1 MAVSRKIKTS
11 HKRGAKQNTRN
22 SNKRNS
28 PKHSAAISPVYRGRR
43 FTLMLLLLAGITV
56 LLGRAAYLELFQ
68 QDWLKA
74 QAGKRQL
81 RTLTVPPYRGMIT
94 DRNGEALAISSPVA
108 SIYVDPRKLADTKRE
123 LQKISLEDNANGV
136 LAKENIELLDAKL
149 KSIELI
155 LGMEDGDLE
164 AKLDSVSAKRFHYL
178 GRQVEPEKAQE
189 IADLNIPTVNVKRE
203 YRRFYPMAETTSHV
217 VGFTDIDDKGIEGV
231 ERSMNVRLAG
241 HSGRNRVIR
250 DGRGRLV
257 ESIKEIETMVPGEDI
272 QLSLDHRI
280 QYAAYKLLKGEVFK
294 LKAKSGSVVVLDTVT
309 GEVLAM
315 ANMPGFNPNDRTV
328 MKPYQYRNRAVVDTF
343 EPGSTLKPITIA
355 AALEARAIGQD
366 VSIETSPGNFKVGKV
381 TIKDP
386 KNYGSMTLSRILAK
400 SSNVGASKVAL
411 LMKSSEHWKFLNR
424 VGFGRKPD
432 AGFFSEAEGNL
443 LYYDKWGRV
452 DRASHGYGYGVST
465 SLLQMAHAYTVFATE
480 GVLYPVSIYKQEA
493 QPLGQRVMT
502 ADNAN
507 SVLEMMRSVVQKN
520 ATGENAAV
528 DGYHVAGKTGTAY
541 KLIKSRYSKDHLIV
555 SFVGMAPATNPRLVV
570 AVMIDEPKVEKASG
584 GRLAAPL
591 FSKIM
596 ANSLRIMDIAPD
608 ALPPM
613 KTAKPKKTK
622 QAQEA
627 LDKKVLEKA
636 LQKAMQK
643 KISAVSEVGDNT

>member
-1 MAVSRKIKTS
+1 MA
-11 HKRGAKQNTRN
+11 NTRT
-22 SNKRNS
+22 SRASAKR
-28 PKHSAAISPVYRGRR
+28 SAAISPVYRGRR
-43 FTLMLLLLAGITV
+43 FILMLLLLLGISV
-56 LLGRAAYLELFQ
+56 LLVRAAYLEVFQ
-68 QDWLKA
+68 QDWLKS

-94 DRNGEALAISSPVA
+94 DRNGEALAISSPVS
-108 SIYVDPRKLADTKRE
+108 SIHVDPRKLADTKRE
-123 LQKISLEDNANGV
+123 LQKISLEDNANGL
-136 LAKENIELLDAKL
+136 LAKENLELLDAKL
-149 KSIELI
+149 KGVEQI
-155 LGMEDGDLE
+155 LGFKEGSLE
-164 AKLDSVSAKRFHYL
+164 GKLEKVSAKRFHYL

-189 IADLNIPTVNVKRE
+189 IADLGIAAIDVKRE

-217 VGFTDIDDKGIEGV
+217 VGFTDIDDNGIEGV
-231 ERSMNVRLAG
+231 ERAMEVRLAG
-241 HSGRNRVIR
+241 QSGRNRVIR

-257 ESIKEIETMVPGEDI
+257 ENIEEIKTMVPGEDI

-294 LKAKSGSVVVLDTVT
+294 LNAKSGSVVVLDTLT

-315 ANMPGFNPNDRTV
+315 ANMPGFNPNDRTE
-328 MKPYQYRNRAVVDTF
+328 MKAYQYRNRAVVDTF

-366 VSIETSPGNFKVGKV
+366 VSIETSPGKFKVGKV

-386 KNYGSMTLSRILAK
+386 KDYGSMTLSRILAK
-400 SSNVGASKVAL
+400 SSNVGASKIAL

-424 VGFGRKPD
+424 MGFGRKPD
-432 AGFFSEAEGNL
+432 AGFYSEAEGKL
-443 LYYDKWGRV
+443 AYYDKWGKV

-493 QPLGQRVMT
+493 QPLGQRVMS

-507 SVLEMMRSVVQKN
+507 SVLQMMRTVVQKN
-520 ATGENAAV
+520 ATGKNAAI

-541 KLIKSRYSKDHLIV
+541 KLIKNRYSKDHLIV

-608 ALPPM
+608 ARPQL
-613 KTAKPKKTK
+613 KSRRSKKLK
-622 QAQEA
+622 EA
-627 LDKKVLEKA
+627 KKVKPVKT
-636 LQKAMQK
+636 QQK
-643 KISAVSEVGDNT
+643 KWSALNRLGDNT

>member
-1 MAVSRKIKTS
+1 MAASRKIKINQ
-11 HKRGAKQNTRN
+11 KRNAKQNTRN
-22 SNKRNS
+22 SN
-28 PKHSAAISPVYRGRR
+28 KHSAAISPVYRGRR

-56 LLGRAAYLELFQ
+56 LLVRAAYLELFQ

-108 SIYVDPRKLADTKRE
+108 SIYIDPRKLADTKRE
-123 LQKISLEDNANGV
+123 LKKISLEDNANGV
-136 LAKENIELLDAKL
+136 LAKENIDLLDAKL

-155 LGMEDGDLE
+155 LGMPDGDLE
-164 AKLDSVSAKRFHYL
+164 AKLDSVSGKRFHYL
-178 GRQVEPEKAQE
+178 GRQITPEKAQE

-217 VGFTDIDDKGIEGV
+217 VGFTDIDDRGIEGV

-241 HSGRNRVIR
+241 SSGRNRVIR

-257 ESIKEIETMVPGEDI
+257 ESIEEIETMVPGETI

-366 VSIETSPGNFKVGKV
+366 VSIETSPGKFKVGDV

-443 LYYDKWGRV
+443 LYYDKWGKV

-465 SLLQMAHAYTVFATE
+465 SLLQMAHAYTVFGTE
-480 GVLYPVSIYKQEA
+480 GVLYPVSIFKQEA

-502 ADNAN
+502 AVNAN
-507 SVLEMMRSVVQKN
+507 SVLEMMRSVVQTN
-520 ATGENAAV
+520 ATGANAAV

-541 KLIKSRYSKDHLIV
+541 KLIKGRYSKDHLIV

-608 ALPPM
+608 ALPAM
-613 KTAKPKKTK
+613 KSAKPNDSK
-622 QAQEA
+622 QAQENLNKDILNTGA
-627 LDKKVLEKA
+627 LKLPLKKLSTIAE
-636 LQKAMQK
+636 M
-643 KISAVSEVGDNT
+643 GDNT

>member
-1 MAVSRKIKTS
+1 M
-11 HKRGAKQNTRN
+11 NTRT
-22 SNKRNS
+22 SRASTKRNNT
-28 PKHSAAISPVYRGRR
+28 ISPVYRGRR
-43 FTLMLLLLAGITV
+43 FILMLLLLLGITV
-56 LLGRAAYLELFQ
+56 LLMRAAYLEVFQ
-68 QDWLKA
+68 GDWLKS

-94 DRNGEALAISSPVA
+94 DRNGEALAISSPVS
-108 SIYVDPRKLADTKRE
+108 SIYVDPRKLSDVRHDLEKLSIEDTAKGA
-123 LQKISLEDNANGV
+123 LALKNLEV
-136 LAKENIELLDAKL
+136 LDQKL
-149 KSIELI
+149 KGVEQI
-155 LGMEDGDLE
+155 LGMEEGGLE
-164 AKLDSVSAKRFHYL
+164 ERLEKVSGKRFHYL

-189 IADLNIPTVNVKRE
+189 IADLGIPAIDVKRE

-217 VGFTDIDDKGIEGV
+217 VGFTDIDDNGIEGV
-231 ERSMNVRLAG
+231 ERAMDVRLAG

-257 ESIKEIETMVPGEDI
+257 ENIEELETMVPGEDI

-280 QYAAYKLLKGEVFK
+280 QYAAYKLLKGEVYK
-294 LKAKSGSVVVLDTVT
+294 LNAKSGSVVVLDTYT

-315 ANMPGFNPNDRTV
+315 ANMPGFNPNDRKE
-328 MKPYQYRNRAVVDTF
+328 MKAYQYRNRAVVDTF

-355 AALEARAIGQD
+355 AALEARAIGSD
-366 VSIETSPGNFKVGKV
+366 VSIETSPGKFKVGKV
-381 TIKDP
+381 VIKDP
-386 KNYGSMTLSRILAK
+386 KDYGSMTLSRILAK

-424 VGFGRKPD
+424 MGFGRKPD
-432 AGFFSEAEGNL
+432 AGFYSEAEGKL
-443 LYYDKWGRV
+443 AYYDKWGKV
-452 DRASHGYGYGVST
+452 DRASHGYGYGVSS

-493 QPLGQRVMT
+493 QPLGQRVMS
-502 ADNAN
+502 AENAN
-507 SVLEMMRSVVQKN
+507 SVLKMMRSVVHKN
-520 ATGENAAV
+520 ATGKNAAI
-528 DGYHVAGKTGTAY
+528 DGYHVAGKTGTAH
-541 KLIKSRYSKDHLIV
+541 KLIKNRYSKDHVIV

-608 ALPPM
+608 ARPSV
-613 KTAKPKKTK
+613 KRKNSKRIKEAK
-622 QAQEA
+622 Q
-627 LDKKVLEKA
+627 LEKKNNKQKELSA
-636 LQKAMQK
+636 LNQ
-643 KISAVSEVGDNT
+643 VGDNT

>member
-1 MAVSRKIKTS
+1 V
-11 HKRGAKQNTRN
+11 
-22 SNKRNS
+22 
-28 PKHSAAISPVYRGRR
+28 
-43 FTLMLLLLAGITV
+43 
-56 LLGRAAYLELFQ
+56 RAAYLEVFQ
-68 QDWLKA
+68 QDWLKL

-94 DRNGEALAISSPVA
+94 DRNGEALAISSPVS
-108 SIYVDPRKLADTKRE
+108 SIHVDPIK
-123 LQKISLEDNANGV
+123 
-136 LAKENIELLDAKL
+136 LAKEKKQLEKIALKENTKGELAKQKLASLETKL
-149 KSIELI
+149 KDVETI
-155 LGMEDGDLE
+155 LGMNEGDLE
-164 AKLDSVSAKRFHYL
+164 QKLQKVSDKHFHYL
-178 GRQVEPEKAQE
+178 GRQIEPEKAQE
-189 IADLNIPTVNVKRE
+189 IADLAISAIDVKRE

-217 VGFTDIDDKGIEGV
+217 VGFTDIDDNGIEGV
-231 ERSMNVRLAG
+231 ERAMDVRLAG
-241 HSGRNRVIR
+241 QSGRNRVIR

-257 ESIKEIETMVPGEDI
+257 ENIEEIESMVPGENI

-294 LKAKSGSVVVLDTVT
+294 LNAKSGSVVVLDTLT

-315 ANMPGFNPNDRTV
+315 ANMPGFNPNDRTK
-328 MKPYQYRNRAVVDTF
+328 MKAYQYRNRAVVDTF

-366 VSIETSPGNFKVGKV
+366 VSIEASPGKFKVGKV
-381 TIKDP
+381 EIKDP

-400 SSNVGASKVAL
+400 SSNVGASKIAL

-424 VGFGRKPD
+424 MGFGRKPD
-432 AGFFSEAEGNL
+432 AGFYSEAEGKL
-443 LYYDKWGRV
+443 AYYDKWGKV

-465 SLLQMAHAYTVFATE
+465 SLLQMAHAYTVFANE

-493 QPLGQRVMT
+493 QPLGQRVMS

-507 SVLEMMRSVVQKN
+507 SVLKMMRSVVQKN
-520 ATGENAAV
+520 ATGQYAAI

-541 KLIKSRYSKDHLIV
+541 KLIKNRYSKDHLIV
-555 SFVGMAPATNPRLVV
+555 SFVGMAPASNPRLVV

-596 ANSLRIMDIAPD
+596 SNSLRIMDIAPD
-608 ALPPM
+608 ARPQVKRL
-613 KTAKPKKTK
+613 KSKKIKEAKKLNTKSTK
-622 QAQEA
+622 QKKWSA
-627 LDKKVLEKA
+627 LNK
-636 LQKAMQK
+636 
-643 KISAVSEVGDNT
+643 VGDNT